1 MGLSHGIGVCV
12 VLIEVRFERLMGGAG
27 GGGGTLGCEKGGV
40 YLTCY
45 TVHLSRRMCSQ
56 TREEAAGWEGDGS
69 YGGCM
74 HLSLS
79 Q

>member
-12 VLIEVRFERLMGGAG
+12 VLIEVCFERLLGGA
-27 GGGGTLGCEKGGV
+27 GGGGTLGCETGGV

-56 TREEAAGWEGDGS
+56 TREEAAGREGDGS
-69 YGGCM
+69 YGGFT